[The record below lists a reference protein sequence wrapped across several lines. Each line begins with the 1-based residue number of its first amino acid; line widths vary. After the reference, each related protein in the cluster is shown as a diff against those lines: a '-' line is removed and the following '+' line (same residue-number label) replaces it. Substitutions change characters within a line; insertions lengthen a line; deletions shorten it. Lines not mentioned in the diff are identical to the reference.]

1 MGTFYMNNFFTK
13 LGQQIVGE
21 MLFWFE
27 YWHVWL
33 AIILVVG
40 AVSYV
45 VAEKRKQRDN
55 DES

>member
-1 MGTFYMNNFFTK
+1 MSGFFTR
-13 LGQQIVGE
+13 LGQQVVSE
-21 MLFWFE
+21 MMFWFE
-27 YWHVWL
+27 YWYIWL